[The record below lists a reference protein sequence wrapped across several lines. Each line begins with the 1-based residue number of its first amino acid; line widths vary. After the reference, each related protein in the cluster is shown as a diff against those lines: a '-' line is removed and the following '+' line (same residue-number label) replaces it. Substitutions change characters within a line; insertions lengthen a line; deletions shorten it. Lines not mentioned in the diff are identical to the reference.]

1 MVYEVDPINLHYV
14 TDRQE
19 RFDLKISKL
28 KILWKLPLY
37 GEKQIL

>member
-1 MVYEVDPINLHYV
+1 MVYEVVPINLHYV

-28 KILWKLPLY
+28 KILLKLPLY
-37 GEKQIL
+37 GEKQIP